1 MNTREINEL
10 IIGCSYRI
18 YNKMGFGFPESVYR
32 NCLLLELQKMNL
44 ETKARYPVR
53 TYYEGQLVGKFVADL
68 MVENKIIVQIKSVNK
83 IMPVSEEQLIS
94 YLAATG
100 VETGLIINFGENKID
115 IIHKHREQPS
125 QTSLFVGSFMN
136 SAKA

>member
-10 IIGCSYRI
+10 IIGSSYRI
-18 YNKMGFGFPESVYR
+18 YNKMGFGFPEKVYR

-44 ETKARYPVR
+44 QAEAHFPIN
-53 TYYEGQLVGKFVADL
+53 TYYEGQLVGKFIADIL
-68 MVENKIIVQIKSVNK
+68 VEKKIIVQIKSVGK
-83 IMPVSEEQLIS
+83 IMPVSEEQLVS
-94 YLAATG
+94 YLAATQ

-125 QTSLFVGSFMN
+125 QTSLFVGSFLKSMN
-136 SAKA
+136 A

>member
-32 NCLLLELQKMNL
+32 NCLLLELQKMDL
-44 ETKARYPVR
+44 RTEARYPVK
-53 TYYEGQLVGKFVADL
+53 TYYEGQLVGKFVADVL
-68 MVENKIIVQIKSVNK
+68 VEKKIIVQIKSVNK
-83 IMPVSEEQLIS
+83 IMPVSEQQLIS

-115 IIHKHREQPS
+115 IIHKYREKPS